1 MTLHNKSKFDSDLP
15 VKMCRD
21 MMSIKIEEYRKE
33 ESEKRGEERCV
44 TRVKR
49 SSLQEIFSVTGS
61 SPYSSL
67 SSFLKEEPK

>member
-1 MTLHNKSKFDSDLP
+1 MTLINIISVHNKRKFDSDLP
-15 VKMCRD
+15 VNMCRD

-49 SSLQEIFSVTGS
+49 SSLREIFSLTGS
-61 SPYSSL
+61 FPL
-67 SSFLKEEPK
+67 